1 METSFILEK
10 KIVALCFNPT
20 KETIFL
26 LYPDLSQNNYNTTN
40 LLLTE
45 EDLYRNI
52 ILKRFKLLEK
62 HECNIINANYRQ
74 LPKDTYEGY
83 SLYFWELTDKLFV
96 VYPFGYI
103 LIYDYTTSQLM
114 THFQCH
120 GQKTYVIRNI
130 VGSPMDNSFFI
141 TAENMHNIYHID
153 YSCLINDEKKNSVY
167 TKLVLPK
174 DSKVYDIVAHPNE
187 KFIFAGCADG
197 TIRVY
202 DYSNIKNIKEL
213 PNGII
218 DKDLGNNVKS
228 GNNSIICLDINSTG
242 NFLLSGTENGFIYLW
257 DAFSAIKD
265 KRILLNRTE
274 LPSDS
279 IFSVKFLRSK
289 QFEGLKRFVCLTKKG
304 KIYIY
309 FIKLKDEESNNINQ
323 SIMAKK
329 ELNYNLN
336 LVYENSTFDPII
348 YSFHRY
354 NTITSTFLNVSY
366 NNNALAVTWPNFK
379 VEKMKING
387 KLENYLLFPYFT
399 SKIFFFY
406 NNIFPKIDYPLSTQL
421 KYRNYESYI
430 PSKNQPNFENK
441 LYYADNYF
449 VYLYE
454 ISSGNTRKLVNY
466 TKETGIKNLYLLK
479 FDLKDLITGI
489 IFFILFETDLNKI
502 ILIVI
507 DYDLENNTVRKLK
520 NFDNVN
526 DFVVLGN
533 NVDFNMFNDYIYML
547 GKDMQNGFLYQI
559 STDKL
564 TKIEIESSALRIY
577 HTPFNDGYCI
587 FYRNLLNELK
597 FSENYKKIEKNNVLS
612 DNINAIN
619 NTFDMASLKDNPY
632 EDSIVSTSSNLNTN
646 NNNINGMDE
655 EKLKLKCSSKNA
667 VKLEFNERE
676 IDIIFNTNNNSINQ
690 KYFCVISMIDK
701 INFFDID
708 MKFIL
713 SIKLQLKEN
722 PYLISSLFFL
732 DSTLIYS
739 KGNTIYYYY
748 PIDGINQKIFSNNR
762 NPTYVSGI
770 LSDRFILVSQGT
782 NNNIKTSEL
791 TTPLINP
798 LEPILIGYLDDPNIN
813 YNLVREGVVNMFTN
827 QISKNLIQKLI
838 KKNLKEVAWL
848 FISDSKSSF
857 QNLDLKI
864 KILNDMHEF
873 DKILENT
880 IINKDLTSDLNL
892 DEVIWRLNYDQSIN
906 YIKSILIKEVKILI
920 KFGQFST
927 AIKILEL
934 LGDYPKVLN
943 LLLLSSSNEEYEKL
957 RVNFQNK
964 KCLNFTDNL
973 FINNAFTLMKQ
984 PNLLNPNRM
993 KEYNKVFDKY
1003 EGEHFIFGA
1012 NQNKLVLN
1020 SIEDIKNKI
1029 PKENSK
1035 INNIQ
1040 KKIINYGETAFN
1052 IYSDVYNNST
1062 KKNETVEICSLIL
1075 QKIENYYGIKN
1086 TVKKSGQNQKKIGF
1100 QDYNVPLEQIN
1111 KFNNNNMTNNIN
1123 DTINNTDI
1131 NNDNTNINESTID
1144 QFDLDSNCNI
1154 EDISENLY
1162 LSAYY
1167 HCDKGS
1173 GDVLEDITDNNN
1185 EGKIYYI
1192 NPFEN
1197 KNDNIN
1203 NNININDIQNEEN
1216 VFVPDI
1222 WSDVLEEFEPLEYE
1236 DKWGRKSP
1244 GAHSIKFSKEIQTK
1258 LIIPSSASLSHFN
1271 DKFTIEL
1278 WIKLTGDNVSLLK
1291 KDSLAI
1297 DIYNGQFKLFFNGK
1311 EINSEQVKEY
1321 NLNLNQ
1327 FMHIAIL
1334 YKKKL
1339 NLIEIL
1345 LNCEEILKFNIK
1357 LTGLNANSELIF
1369 GNGNLDGE
1377 LTEIKIWNQKMP
1389 LAYIKDNYKT
1399 PLPILAENKRKLKM
1413 KINKQDMTSGKKK
1426 FGFGNNP
1433 FTFGNKENVI
1443 NNQNNNN
1450 NNNDVNTN
1458 APINPFFNGEKE
1470 TNNNENSINYP
1481 NFSAVM
1487 GDKESFNF
1495 GFNETT
1501 INPNDNKNNDFNFN
1515 DDFNFD

>member
-533 NVDFNMFNDYIYML
+533 NVDFNIFNDYIYML

-587 FYRNLLNELK
+587 FYRNLLNEL
-597 FSENYKKIEKNNVLS
+597 
-612 DNINAIN
+612 
-619 NTFDMASLKDNPY
+619 
-632 EDSIVSTSSNLNTN
+632 
-646 NNNINGMDE
+646 
-655 EKLKLKCSSKNA
+655 
-667 VKLEFNERE
+667 
-676 IDIIFNTNNNSINQ
+676 
-690 KYFCVISMIDK
+690 
-701 INFFDID
+701 
-708 MKFIL
+708 
-713 SIKLQLKEN
+713 
-722 PYLISSLFFL
+722 
-732 DSTLIYS
+732 
-739 KGNTIYYYY
+739 
-748 PIDGINQKIFSNNR
+748 
-762 NPTYVSGI
+762 
-770 LSDRFILVSQGT
+770 
-782 NNNIKTSEL
+782 
-791 TTPLINP
+791 
-798 LEPILIGYLDDPNIN
+798 
-813 YNLVREGVVNMFTN
+813 
-827 QISKNLIQKLI
+827 
-838 KKNLKEVAWL
+838 
-848 FISDSKSSF
+848 
-857 QNLDLKI
+857 
-864 KILNDMHEF
+864 
-873 DKILENT
+873 
-880 IINKDLTSDLNL
+880 
-892 DEVIWRLNYDQSIN
+892 
-906 YIKSILIKEVKILI
+906 
-920 KFGQFST
+920 
-927 AIKILEL
+927 
-934 LGDYPKVLN
+934 
-943 LLLLSSSNEEYEKL
+943 
-957 RVNFQNK
+957 
-964 KCLNFTDNL
+964 
-973 FINNAFTLMKQ
+973 
-984 PNLLNPNRM
+984 
-993 KEYNKVFDKY
+993 
-1003 EGEHFIFGA
+1003 
-1012 NQNKLVLN
+1012 
-1020 SIEDIKNKI
+1020 
-1029 PKENSK
+1029 
-1035 INNIQ
+1035 
-1040 KKIINYGETAFN
+1040 
-1052 IYSDVYNNST
+1052 
-1062 KKNETVEICSLIL
+1062 
-1075 QKIENYYGIKN
+1075 
-1086 TVKKSGQNQKKIGF
+1086 
-1100 QDYNVPLEQIN
+1100 
-1111 KFNNNNMTNNIN
+1111 
-1123 DTINNTDI
+1123 
-1131 NNDNTNINESTID
+1131 
-1144 QFDLDSNCNI
+1144 
-1154 EDISENLY
+1154 
-1162 LSAYY
+1162 
-1167 HCDKGS
+1167 
-1173 GDVLEDITDNNN
+1173 
-1185 EGKIYYI
+1185 
-1192 NPFEN
+1192 
-1197 KNDNIN
+1197 
-1203 NNININDIQNEEN
+1203 
-1216 VFVPDI
+1216 
-1222 WSDVLEEFEPLEYE
+1222 
-1236 DKWGRKSP
+1236 
-1244 GAHSIKFSKEIQTK
+1244 
-1258 LIIPSSASLSHFN
+1258 
-1271 DKFTIEL
+1271 
-1278 WIKLTGDNVSLLK
+1278 
-1291 KDSLAI
+1291 
-1297 DIYNGQFKLFFNGK
+1297 
-1311 EINSEQVKEY
+1311 
-1321 NLNLNQ
+1321 
-1327 FMHIAIL
+1327 
-1334 YKKKL
+1334 
-1339 NLIEIL
+1339 
-1345 LNCEEILKFNIK
+1345 
-1357 LTGLNANSELIF
+1357 
-1369 GNGNLDGE
+1369 
-1377 LTEIKIWNQKMP
+1377 
-1389 LAYIKDNYKT
+1389 
-1399 PLPILAENKRKLKM
+1399 
-1413 KINKQDMTSGKKK
+1413 
-1426 FGFGNNP
+1426 
-1433 FTFGNKENVI
+1433 
-1443 NNQNNNN
+1443 
-1450 NNNDVNTN
+1450 
-1458 APINPFFNGEKE
+1458 
-1470 TNNNENSINYP
+1470 
-1481 NFSAVM
+1481 
-1487 GDKESFNF
+1487 
-1495 GFNETT
+1495 
-1501 INPNDNKNNDFNFN
+1501 
-1515 DDFNFD
+1515 